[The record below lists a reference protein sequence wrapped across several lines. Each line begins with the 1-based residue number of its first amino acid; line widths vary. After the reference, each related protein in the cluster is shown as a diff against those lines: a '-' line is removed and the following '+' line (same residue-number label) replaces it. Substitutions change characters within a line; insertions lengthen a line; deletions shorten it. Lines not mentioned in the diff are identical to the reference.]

1 MTVLKEQ
8 RSSTGVES
16 KTLAFIGRLTVRQ
29 LKNHQAQGLR
39 NTVKQSD
46 LAESLSAFPH
56 QYTQFHTNTHNSIQL
71 TYTASLKKST
81 LSQLLWVEIRY
92 Q

>member
-29 LKNHQAQGLR
+29 LKNHQAQELR
-39 NTVKQSD
+39 STVKQSD

-56 QYTQFHTNTHNSIQL
+56 QYTQFHSVNLRN
-71 TYTASLKKST
+71 KS
-81 LSQLLWVEIRY
+81 QEINFITVIVG
-92 Q
+92 

>member
-39 NTVKQSD
+39 STVKQSD

-56 QYTQFHTNTHNSIQL
+56 QYTQFHSVNLRN
-71 TYTASLKKST
+71 KS
-81 LSQLLWVEIRY
+81 QEINFITVIVG
-92 Q
+92 

>member
-29 LKNHQAQGLR
+29 LKNHQAQGPR
-39 NTVKQSD
+39 STVKQSD

-56 QYTQFHTNTHNSIQL
+56 QYTQFHSVNLRN
-71 TYTASLKKST
+71 KS
-81 LSQLLWVEIRY
+81 QEINFITVIVG
-92 Q
+92 